1 MKMISAENAKE
12 FLSGLENIFYSLHLD
27 DATWN
32 EFDTITDQY
41 FGSNIREILRDDI
54 TEEIA
59 IRWHIQDV
67 QSIRPDL
74 SDQQASDVLVRLKKN
89 HDATVGIN
97 WDTIETV
104 AEILFPSVQHTNT
117 DPSL

>member
-32 EFDTITDQY
+32 EFDTIT
-41 FGSNIREILRDDI
+41 EILRDDI